1 MIDIFKKYNSYYN
14 IPYESI
20 PRPQPSD
27 FVVEYF
33 KKQTDLFFVDIGAY
47 DGITW
52 SNSLLLEESFNWRG
66 VCIEANPIAYQKL
79 FKCRKNKTFN
89 YAISNEEKDMTFWAI
104 SGYCEML
111 SGFKELYDEKHIE
124 RIKSQIDKH
133 GGRINEINVK
143 SKSLQNI
150 LDSISINKV
159 NYLSIDTEG
168 AELSI
173 LQGIDFSKTNIDL
186 ISAENNSY
194 NDLVEKFLEEKGYK
208 KITKICSDEFFE
220 RKT

>member
-1 MIDIFKKYNSYYN
+1 
-14 IPYESI
+14 
-20 PRPQPSD
+20 PQPSD
-27 FVVEYF
+27 FVIEYF
-33 KKQTDLFFVDIGAY
+33 KNAMNLFFVDVGAY

-52 SNSLLLEESFNWRG
+52 SNSLALEENFNWKG
-66 VCIEANPIAYQKL
+66 ICIEANPIAYQKL

-89 YAISNEEKDMTFWAI
+89 YAISSEEKDMTFWAI

-133 GGRINEINVK
+133 GGRINEIKVK

-150 LDSISINKV
+150 LGSINISQV
-159 NYLSIDTEG
+159 DYLSIDTEG

-173 LQGIDFSKTNIDL
+173 LQGIDFSKTNIRL

-194 NDLVEKFLEEKGYK
+194 NNSVELFLAEKGYK

-220 RKT
+220 RQL